1 MANIGSCMGDGI
13 NKCDYC
19 EFRDLCAIRNEI
31 DSTDSGDPCEGC
43 PGPNNGNNSDKKLYP
58 NYLRWWTKG

>member
-19 EFRDLCAIRNEI
+19 EFRDLCKIRVV
-31 DSTDSGDPCEGC
+31 TDTTDNIDPCKDCDGIV
-43 PGPNNGNNSDKKLYP
+43 GGAHDAQYRDF
-58 NYLRWWTKG
+58 LRWNSKM